1 VPTPAGF
8 ILDRSTSSD
17 SGARVATPVHGSSGT
32 SGISCASWWAGTAY
46 FGPGT
51 VAYTIRNY
59 TGPERITL
67 HIDVNAYPAGTG
79 ASVYSLSVGLQRRC
93 PHFSYLDKNGTRY
106 VVSARV
112 GQSAGIGDHS
122 QEVDATETAPDGT
135 VFTTQTTFVSVG
147 NALVVATETGSPGA
161 PVSRAAVPLPAIV
174 AGLRSA
180 GY

>member
-1 VPTPAGF
+1 
-8 ILDRSTSSD
+8 
-17 SGARVATPVHGSSGT
+17 
-32 SGISCASWWAGTAY
+32 
-46 FGPGT
+46 
-51 VAYTIRNY
+51 
-59 TGPERITL
+59 
-67 HIDVNAYPAGTG
+67 
-79 ASVYSLSVGLQRRC
+79 VGLQRRC
-93 PHFSYLDKNGTRY
+93 PHFSYLDKDGVRY

-147 NALVVATETGSPGA
+147 NALVVATETGSPDA
-161 PVSRAAVPLPAIV
+161 PVSRAPVPLPAIV